1 MFGYVRCNTGELL
14 VKHHRLYEAIYC
26 GLCHSVRKNTTVA
39 LLPFF
44 SYDFVFLA
52 ALRMLFCDVTPEV
65 EGQFCFLHP
74 FGKKKQRIKDNPAL
88 AHAALASL
96 LLTKEKMED
105 DLADRDSSALR
116 RLAIR
121 LMLPSMRRSLKKIKK
136 REPAL
141 SALCDRVHEAMIE
154 GRRVE
159 GEGAELDRLCGSFA
173 EALSAV
179 FAYGTEGREQKLL
192 SAMGDLTG
200 RFLYTVDAL
209 DDLERDAQKGCYN
222 PLLSAYG
229 TMEEASHHFAELD
242 LVLSF
247 YIAEMKKLLD
257 LADTDRA
264 EYAILNNIIT
274 MGLPNVVHPLI
285 KPERKK
291 NQ

>member
-52 ALRMLFCDVTPEV
+52 TLRMLLCDVTPEV
-65 EGQFCFLHP
+65 EGQFCILHP

-105 DLADRDSSALR
+105 DLADRDSSPLR
-116 RLAIR
+116 RLVIR
-121 LMLPSMRRSLKKIKK
+121 LTLPSMRRCLKRIKK
-136 REPAL
+136 RESEF
-141 SALCDRVHEAMIE
+141 SALCDRVHKTMIE
-154 GRRVE
+154 GRRIE
-159 GEGAELDRLCGSFA
+159 SEGAELDRLCGSFA

-179 FAYGTEGREQKLL
+179 FSYGTEGREQKLL
-192 SAMGDLTG
+192 SAMGDLAG

-209 DDLERDAQKGCYN
+209 DDLERDAEKKCYN

-229 TMEEASHHFAELD
+229 TVEEARLHFSELD

-257 LADTDRA
+257 LTDTDRS
-264 EYAILNNIIT
+264 EYAVLNNIIT
-274 MGLPNVVHPLI
+274 LGLPSVVHPMI